1 DPLVHA
7 HQVRRGV
14 ASGPQTARAQHGVHV
29 GRHRSLAVG
38 ARHQQDRV
46 GALRMPQPVHQRAHG
61 LEAELH
67 AQLHPRREVGDGGVI
82 GGTGHGNR
90 ASYQRASPQSVQGRH
105 MTRIPPPP
113 RLQSGV
119 MEGGARILV
128 VDDLPENR
136 EILTGLLEPEGYTV
150 LTAKD
155 GQEALERA
163 LADPPDLI
171 LMDVSMP
178 RMTGF
183 EACRRLKADERT
195 RLVPLV
201 LVTGLVAREDRIQG
215 IAAGCDDFLT
225 KPVDSEQLVA
235 RTRSLLRAKAL
246 IDDLETAENVLV
258 SLATALDAKDNYT
271 RGHSERVAEYAE
283 QLGGALGL
291 GHAERRN
298 LRRAGLLHD
307 IGKIG
312 TRLDYLQK
320 PGPLTA
326 SEYE

>member
-1 DPLVHA
+1 MHTP
-7 HQVRRGV
+7 
-14 ASGPQTARAQHGVHV
+14 
-29 GRHRSLAVG
+29 
-38 ARHQQDRV
+38 
-46 GALRMPQPVHQRAHG
+46 
-61 LEAELH
+61 
-67 AQLHPRREVGDGGVI
+67 
-82 GGTGHGNR
+82 
-90 ASYQRASPQSVQGRH
+90 
-105 MTRIPPPP
+105 
-113 RLQSGV
+113 
-119 MEGGARILV
+119 ARILV

-136 EILTGLLEPEGYTV
+136 EILMGLLEPEGYTV
-150 LTAKD
+150 ITAKD
-155 GQEALERA
+155 GQEGLDKA

-195 RLVPLV
+195 HLVPLV

-225 KPVDSEQLVA
+225 KPVDSEQLMA

-246 IDDLETAENVLV
+246 IDDLEQAENVLV
-258 SLATALDAKDNYT
+258 SLANALDAKDNYT

-283 QLGGALGL
+283 ALGAALGL
-291 GHAERRN
+291 DRAERRH

-320 PGPLTA
+320 PGPLTT
-326 SEYE
+326 SEYEEVKKHPVIGYEICRPLRTMAPLLALIRSHHERLDGRGYPDGLSGDALSLPLRCLSVADVYDALTSDRSYRKALAHEEAFRVLRQEASVGMWDLRIVDLLADVVARG

>member
-1 DPLVHA
+1 M
-7 HQVRRGV
+7 GM
-14 ASGPQTARAQHGVHV
+14 QT
-29 GRHRSLAVG
+29 
-38 ARHQQDRV
+38 
-46 GALRMPQPVHQRAHG
+46 P
-61 LEAELH
+61 
-67 AQLHPRREVGDGGVI
+67 
-82 GGTGHGNR
+82 
-90 ASYQRASPQSVQGRH
+90 
-105 MTRIPPPP
+105 
-113 RLQSGV
+113 
-119 MEGGARILV
+119 ARILV

-136 EILTGLLEPEGYTV
+136 EILAGLLEPEGYTV
-150 LTAKD
+150 ITAKD
-155 GQEALERA
+155 GQEGLDKA

-195 RLVPLV
+195 HLVPLV

-225 KPVDSEQLVA
+225 KPVDSEQLMA
-235 RTRSLLRAKAL
+235 RTRSLLRAKNL
-246 IDDLETAENVLV
+246 IDDLEQAENVLV
-258 SLATALDAKDNYT
+258 SLANALDAKDNYT

-283 QLGGALGL
+283 ALGGALGL
-291 GHAERRN
+291 DRAERRN

-320 PGPLTA
+320 PGPLTS
-326 SEYE
+326 SEYEEVKKHPVIGYEICRPLRTMAPLLALIRSHHERLDGRGYPDGLSGDAISLPLRCLSVADVYDALTSDRSYRKALAHEEAFRLLRQEASVGMWDLRIVDLLADVIARG

>member
-1 DPLVHA
+1 
-7 HQVRRGV
+7 
-14 ASGPQTARAQHGVHV
+14 
-29 GRHRSLAVG
+29 
-38 ARHQQDRV
+38 
-46 GALRMPQPVHQRAHG
+46 MPP
-61 LEAELH
+61 
-67 AQLHPRREVGDGGVI
+67 
-82 GGTGHGNR
+82 
-90 ASYQRASPQSVQGRH
+90 
-105 MTRIPPPP
+105 
-113 RLQSGV
+113 
-119 MEGGARILV
+119 ARILI

-136 EILTGLLEPEGYTV
+136 EILTGLLEPEGYV
-150 LTAKD
+150 LVTAKD
-155 GQEALERA
+155 GQEGLERA

-225 KPVDSEQLVA
+225 KPVDAEQLMA

-246 IDDLETAENVLV
+246 IDDLEQAENVLV

-283 QLGGALGL
+283 ALGGALGL
-291 GHAERRN
+291 DRAERRT

-326 SEYE
+326 SEYEEVKKHPVVGYEICLPLRTMVPLLALIRGHHERLDGRGYPDGLKGDAISLPLRCLSVADVYDALTSDRSYRKALARAEAMRLMREEASVGMWDLRIVDALDRVLTRGA